1 MATYILS
8 DTHFGHKKI
17 LDFERFN
24 FKSIE
29 EHDDFIVE
37 KWNSV
42 IKEKDIVYHLG
53 DVIFAQSKDSL
64 QCILSKLNGY
74 KILIKGNHDKKTNN
88 YYLKNGFDEVYNH
101 PVYYSDNIIL
111 SHQPVLEAY
120 NNPYVIN
127 IHGHLHGANLNL
139 KNFICVAMD
148 QIHYTPVNIE
158 AIVKIS
164 NELKTRKNSFLN
176 EWYGKYYNFYIDKGI
191 VYDENGDVDLKKTKS
206 IIYKKIKLSKE
217 QLEVLN
223 KIIEIT
229 CRFFMGQFDYVFL
242 PLINDYNK
250 KEEIDDII
258 LKIKKTYNGLGL
270 NVNYGIYCKETPQI
284 SKILYDIHQ
293 KLRYKLYLL
302 EKEKYEN
309 SFYSKRFLKCSDEN
323 EIFIS
328 RNLDKF
334 IVNVPSNIYYI
345 LVLAMEVYISIF
357 KFNCTILSKYIQLYA
372 KTKIDFNS
380 INRELVKLKKY
391 CSFDR
396 FDLEKVHQIRSI
408 IISNNN

>member
-1 MATYILS
+1 
-8 DTHFGHKKI
+8 
-17 LDFERFN
+17 
-24 FKSIE
+24 
-29 EHDDFIVE
+29 
-37 KWNSV
+37 
-42 IKEKDIVYHLG
+42 
-53 DVIFAQSKDSL
+53 
-64 QCILSKLNGY
+64 
-74 KILIKGNHDKKTNN
+74 
-88 YYLKNGFDEVYNH
+88 
-101 PVYYSDNIIL
+101 
-111 SHQPVLEAY
+111 
-120 NNPYVIN
+120 
-127 IHGHLHGANLNL
+127 
-139 KNFICVAMD
+139 
-148 QIHYTPVNIE
+148 
-158 AIVKIS
+158 
-164 NELKTRKNSFLN
+164 
-176 EWYGKYYNFYIDKGI
+176 
-191 VYDENGDVDLKKTKS
+191 
-206 IIYKKIKLSKE
+206 
-217 QLEVLN
+217 
-223 KIIEIT
+223 
-229 CRFFMGQFDYVFL
+229 MGQFDYVFL

-380 INRELVKLKKY
+380 TV
-391 CSFDR
+391 F
-396 FDLEKVHQIRSI
+396 
-408 IISNNN
+408 ISPEIF